1 MHIVHNTT
9 PRAASEPQRG
19 EKKNKKAKH
28 DHRCGEVITLA
39 ELERR
44 RRAVKPEPFD
54 PGKLPA
60 LAYVQ
65 WEDGEALAEA
75 FARCT
80 AQWPESELYTHF
92 LSPADQRRKWKF
104 AGTRF
109 LAHPELG
116 TLAVDLIHDP
126 GSPSGFSIGGIEY
139 LDRVMGMHISVHE
152 MEKMLMKAA
161 ALHAGKFGA
170 R

>member
-1 MHIVHNTT
+1 MHIVHTHTT
-9 PRAASEPQRG
+9 GGADSSQRG
-19 EKKNKKAKH
+19 EKKKKAKH
-28 DHRCGEVITLA
+28 DYRCGEVITLE
-39 ELERR
+39 ELERL
-44 RRAVKPEPFD
+44 RRAVKAEPFD

-65 WEDGEALAEA
+65 WKDGEALAEA

-80 AQWPESELYTHF
+80 VQWPESELYTHF
-92 LSPADQRRKWKF
+92 HAPTDQRRKWKF

-126 GSPSGFSIGGIEY
+126 GSPSGLSIGGIEY
-139 LDRVMGMHISVHE
+139 LDRVMGRHISVHE
-152 MEKMLMKAA
+152 MERMLMKAA